1 MQKHLNPNTKPFKIG
16 PLKLLR
22 QSSPTG
28 STQNESPQPASTT
41 LRPSLGLAGTSQI
54 ALAQQAAEK
63 TKPSAKK
70 KIAAK
75 TLDLAWHN
83 VEDFGLEGREWSD
96 LKRLRYYDRFPAE
109 VEKNIPA
116 PVWSLSRDSAGM
128 MARFQSD
135 STTIAVRYT
144 LRNDRLAMPHMPA
157 TGASGADLYAQ
168 DDKGV
173 WRWVYCSQP
182 TGKNVETVLISGI
195 PKQSR
200 EFQLYLPL
208 YNGIEKLEI
217 GTLKNAKFQG
227 HSPRPKPLV
236 FYGTSITH
244 GASASRPG
252 MIHTAILG
260 RRLNLPILNL
270 GFSGNGR
277 MDTGVNEMMGKLD
290 AAAYVID
297 CLPNMGPELVTE
309 RTAPL
314 VRQLRAARPE
324 TPIILVEDR
333 RNTNSWILKSRN
345 DFHTANHAALKN
357 AYDSLIKSGVK
368 NLYYIN
374 GDNLLGDD
382 NDGTVDASHPTDLG
396 FYRQAL
402 EMEPVIKKALGK

>member
-1 MQKHLNPNTKPFKIG
+1 MNRRS
-16 PLKLLR
+16 LL
-22 QSSPTG
+22 QQLS
-28 STQNESPQPASTT
+28 A
-41 LRPSLGLAGTSQI
+41 LSLGLAGTSQI

-182 TGKNVETVLISGI
+182 TEKNVETVLISGI

-260 RRLNLPILNL
+260 RRLNLPILY
-270 GFSGNGR
+270 FTR
-277 MDTGVNEMMGKLD
+277 PT
-290 AAAYVID
+290 I
-297 CLPNMGPELVTE
+297 
-309 RTAPL
+309 RPL
-314 VRQLRAARPE
+314 
-324 TPIILVEDR
+324 
-333 RNTNSWILKSRN
+333 
-345 DFHTANHAALKN
+345 
-357 AYDSLIKSGVK
+357 
-368 NLYYIN
+368 
-374 GDNLLGDD
+374 
-382 NDGTVDASHPTDLG
+382 
-396 FYRQAL
+396 
-402 EMEPVIKKALGK
+402 